1 MYNARHCSA
10 LCSGLFKL
18 ISENLAGETAHLGL
32 NWVNFSVNVDILAQ
46 NSHIETSVVDR
57 DNMMKRIME
66 FLIHILERTSEIRH
80 PRDEITSWK
89 KLGCR
94 EGMVRVWLREL
105 GSMVSMEM
113 YTSLYKRFPTY
124 LETPYDDGC
133 VQ

>member
-1 MYNARHCSA
+1 MYNARHCSE
-10 LCSGLFKL
+10 LCRELFKL
-18 ISENLAGETAHLGL
+18 TSGNLAGETAHLGL
-32 NWVNFSVNVDILAQ
+32 NWVKFSVDVHTLSKH
-46 NSHIETSVVDR
+46 SHIETSVVDR

-66 FLIHILERTSEIRH
+66 FLILILKRKSEIRH
-80 PRDEITSWK
+80 PHDKVTSWE
-89 KLGCR
+89 KLGCQEDVVR
-94 EGMVRVWLREL
+94 EWLWEL